1 MLHFKLK
8 APTLPNGAI
17 KRKMVEKKMLDL
29 SRNKLSL
36 VIAPAGYGKTTA
48 VAQYLAGRSDKYAWF
63 TLDKSDNLPERF
75 WRCLIMSVALAVKD
89 YGLLDFSI
97 DNELILSDLVT
108 YFFVD
113 MLKTIPGNITLV
125 IDDYHVI
132 HNDIIDASLSYFINR
147 LPANVNMIIISR
159 SEPDSKL
166 FLADYKKTSIRI
178 GVEEL
183 AFTFYETRELFDAKG
198 IYLKD
203 SEIAHLQ
210 KGTEGWAAG
219 LVFASLYYEK
229 TKDILSSFSDDN
241 EYLCTFFENEVLDNL
256 QDDYKEFL
264 IQTSFL
270 STVSGQLCHRIT
282 GNDKSK
288 EILRNLSGSN
298 CFVSALDQETA
309 SYRYHPLLK
318 DFLFRIFSNRDPDYQ
333 RRLYHQAGEWYV
345 ENNEMEEAILSYV
358 KAGEYDKAMAL
369 IADLYCGA
377 TISEN
382 TKFKSLIE
390 TIPEAAREA
399 NLLICTHYA
408 WILSMENQVEKAE
421 YWANKAHENYE
432 SRKETVDKTERQ
444 NMESRVTAA
453 QTIIAIIKRDTD
465 MLERYIKKL
474 SGLRY
479 SPNLTTELNIGE
491 ISMVK
496 TVFGFRGCLNLIDA
510 AYSKY
515 MDALP
520 EILGDVFAYFAVIF
534 AECQYERNDLNTV
547 CKTLSNHMGS
557 IMRLGRPG
565 VAVPCILLLAKAKL
579 AKGLVGEAF
588 DLVESNRKLIEAEED
603 GIWQRYFDLFTAYLY
618 IYTGDPGNA
627 EYYLNIDDKSIFD
640 KLTCTN
646 EYSYIVYVRYLML
659 MSKLDEALL
668 YLGRLEEFAR
678 LENRRAS
685 LIEILV
691 LKAVNHY
698 LRGELAESMTALD
711 AALSLGMAD
720 GYVRTFINEGQLMS
734 ELLTKYRAWGKSRGE
749 QKHQKYVRALVDSMN
764 SFIKAPAPC
773 DPAETQEPVE
783 GVPPQGILSSR
794 ELEVLNLLVAEYSN
808 AEIAGELFITER
820 TVKHHNARIYEK
832 LGVRNRL
839 EAILKA
845 KEIKLIS

>member
-1 MLHFKLK
+1 MLHYKLK
-8 APTLPNGAI
+8 APTLPNGTI
-17 KRKMVEKKMLDL
+17 KRKMVEKKLLDL

-36 VIAPAGYGKTTA
+36 VVAPAGYGKTTA
-48 VAQYLAGRSDKYAWF
+48 VAQYLAGRPDKYAWF
-63 TLDKSDNLPERF
+63 TLDESDNLPEKF

-125 IDDYHVI
+125 IDDYHMI
-132 HNDIIDASLSYFINR
+132 HNDVIEASLAYFINR
-147 LPANVNMIIISR
+147 LPPNVNMILISR

-166 FLADYKKTSIRI
+166 FMADYKKTGIRI

-183 AFTFYETRELFDAKG
+183 AFSFSETRELFDAKG

-203 SEIAHLQ
+203 SEVAHLQ

-241 EYLCTFFENEVLDNL
+241 EYLCSFFENEVLNTL
-256 QDDYKEFL
+256 QDEYKEFL

-282 GNDKSK
+282 GNEKSK
-288 EILRNLSGSN
+288 EILRSLSGSN
-298 CFVSALDQETA
+298 CFVSVLDQETA
-309 SYRYHPLLK
+309 SYKYHPLLK
-318 DFLFRIFSNRDPDYQ
+318 DFLFRIFSSRDPDYQ
-333 RRLYHQAGEWYV
+333 QRLYHQAGEWYV

-382 TKFKSLIE
+382 MKFKGLIE
-390 TIPEAAREA
+390 TIPESARET
-399 NLLICTHYA
+399 NLIICTQYA
-408 WILSMENQVEKAE
+408 WILSMENQVEKAD
-421 YWANKAHENYE
+421 YWANKAQENYE
-432 SRKETVDKTERQ
+432 KMKETADKAERQ
-444 NMESRVTAA
+444 MMESRVTAA
-453 QTIIAIIKRDTD
+453 QTIISIIKRDAD
-465 MLERYIKKL
+465 MLERHIKKL
-474 SGLRY
+474 TGLKY
-479 SPNLTTELNIGE
+479 SHSLTTELNVGE

-496 TVFGFRGCLNLIDA
+496 TVFGFKGCLNLIDA
-510 AYSKY
+510 VYGKY
-515 MDALP
+515 MDMLP

-534 AECQYERNDLNTV
+534 AECQYERNNLNAV
-547 CKTLSNHMGS
+547 CKTLSNQMGS

-565 VAVPCILLLAKAKL
+565 VAVPCILLLAKDKL
-579 AKGLVGEAF
+579 AKGLVSEAF
-588 DLVESNRKLIEAEED
+588 DLIESNRKLIEVEED
-603 GIWQRYFDLFTAYLY
+603 SIWQRYFDLFTAYLY
-618 IYTGDPGNA
+618 IYNGDPDSA

-646 EYSYIVYVRYLML
+646 EYGYIVYVRYLMQ
-659 MSKLDEALL
+659 MNKLDEALL

-678 LENRRAS
+678 HENRRAS

-698 LRGELAESMTALD
+698 LRGESAESMTALD
-711 AALSLGMAD
+711 AALGFGMAD
-720 GYVRTFINEGQLMS
+720 GYVRTFLSEGQLMA
-734 ELLTKYRAWGKSRGE
+734 ELLTKYRAWEKSRGE
-749 QKHQKYVRALVDSMN
+749 QKHQKYVRALIDSMN
-764 SFIKAPAPC
+764 SFIKASAPC
-773 DPAETQEPVE
+773 DQAEAPEVESAPA
-783 GVPPQGILSSR
+783 QGLLSSR

-832 LGVRNRL
+832 LGVKNRL